1 MTMVKRLWFLTAAF
15 RSRILA
21 DKPASSPSRGA
32 AQGNVTMRVYEAI
45 VKGLEGIG
53 VRAAFGGNGENVASL
68 TLALE
73 DSKIRA
79 IMTRHEQ
86 AASFMACGYAMY
98 TNRLGVCF
106 ATVGPGA
113 FNLFSGL
120 AVAMSDSY
128 PVLAITGFVAIEWR
142 GKGAVNDTSGAAG
155 TPDSQAMFAAT
166 TKKSWLLTDI
176 ADTCDVLEEAVNT
189 AFEGRPGP
197 VHIGVPQNLT
207 YRDQTVDNYHDI
219 TLDVRPVLPDPA
231 RVEAIA
237 ATLANAL
244 REDEPIV
251 ALVGFGAIRSGAG
264 PEVRR
269 FIERFQLPL
278 LTTLDGKGIVSESHP
293 LSVGVFSESGH
304 SSAWKAFRE
313 ARVVV
318 AIGNSLNQ
326 HATFGLREDLFSG
339 KVLIHIN
346 ISASE
351 IGKTF
356 EADHTLVADAKP
368 AVAAIT
374 DALDRKVGQIRPRQ
388 VDGRDYEARRIFN
401 LAGALT
407 DAIHPGQLAQTIGK
421 MLPANG
427 VLLADAGAHLAWL
440 GYYVELEEGQ
450 NFRKTG
456 VFGPMA
462 GHVNGAIGVKVAHPD
477 RTVVVGCGDGCYSL
491 SGFELMTA
499 VEHNIPVIWVIFN
512 DYEYKIIKLYQFTT
526 YAETGLVE
534 FQNPDFAGYAR
545 ACGADG
551 YRVENLEDFKQ
562 AFGAA
567 LRSGRPT
574 VIDAKITRWA
584 VPHYSSSPDG
594 VIAGI
599 VETVEQRFR
608 QD

>member
-1 MTMVKRLWFLTAAF
+1 VK
-15 RSRILA
+15 
-21 DKPASSPSRGA
+21 
-32 AQGNVTMRVYEAI
+32 VYQAI
-45 VKGLEGIG
+45 VKGLEGVG
-53 VRAAFGGNGENVASL
+53 VQAAFGGAGENAAPL
-68 TLALE
+68 MLALKH
-73 DSKIRA
+73 SKKIRP

-98 TNRLGVCF
+98 TNRLGFCF
-106 ATVGPGA
+106 ATAGPGA

-128 PVLAITGFVAIEWR
+128 PVLAISGYAALEWR
-142 GKGAVNDTSGAAG
+142 GKGSLNETSGLNR

-197 VHIGVPQNLT
+197 VHIHVPITLT
-207 YRDQTVDNYHDI
+207 QRDKKVENYHDI
-219 TLDVRPVLPDPA
+219 RLDVQPVPPDPG

-237 ATLANAL
+237 SALADAL
-244 REDEPIV
+244 RSDEPIV

-269 FIERFQLPL
+269 FIERFQIPL

-293 LSVGVFSESGH
+293 LSVGVFSDSGH

-318 AIGNSLNQ
+318 AIGNAFNQ
-326 HATFGLREDLFSG
+326 HATFNYRDDLFDD
-339 KVLIHIN
+339 KLLIHIN
-346 ISASE
+346 ISEDE
-351 IGKTF
+351 IDKAYK
-356 EADHTLVADAKP
+356 ADHALVAGAKP

-374 DALDRKVGQIRPRQ
+374 DALDELVGPVAARR
-388 VDGRDYEARRIFN
+388 VDGRDYEARRIPN
-401 LAGALT
+401 LAGMLT
-407 DAIHPGQLAQTIGK
+407 GAIHPGQLAQTIGQ
-421 MLPANG
+421 MLPPKAI
-427 VLLADAGAHLAWL
+427 LLGDAGAHSAWL

-450 NFRKTG
+450 NFRKVG
-456 VFGPMA
+456 EFGPMA
-462 GHVNGAIGVKVAHPD
+462 GNVNGAIGVKVAHPD
-477 RTVVVGCGDGCYSL
+477 RPVVVGCGDGCYSL

-499 VEHNIPVIWVIFN
+499 VEHDIPVIWVIFN
-512 DYEYKIIKLYQFTT
+512 DSEYKIIKLYQFST
-526 YAETGLVE
+526 YGETGLVE
-534 FQNPDFAGYAR
+534 FQNPDFAAYAR

-551 YRVENLEDFKQ
+551 YRVDNLDDFRQ

-599 VETVEQRFR
+599 VETLEQRFR
-608 QD
+608 RA